1 MHFCRNR
8 TIRGGEKSFAIKR
21 QTTLKRHKFTTHKNN
36 CSHVPSRSTNEQCMQ
51 SAMQTDATLLANN
64 SQHVASVCTP
74 CCMLLGV
81 IWSCCAKFE
90 TGQTLGFL
98 QTDETTHNI
107 VGQKNVGSFC
117 IRLHVA

>member
-1 MHFCRNR
+1 MHFCPNR
-8 TIRGGEKSFAIKR
+8 TIRRGEKSFAIKR

-64 SQHVASVCTP
+64 SQHVVSVCTP
-74 CCMLLGV
+74 CCMLLRV
-81 IWSCCAKFE
+81 IWSCRAKFE

-98 QTDETTHNI
+98 QTDETTPNI
-107 VGQKNVGSFC
+107 VGQKTLGVFAS
-117 IRLHVA
+117 IYT